1 MAKNPKKKVT
11 GGLIKTGFTG
21 FIFTPKEFFHKAI
34 TPIRFSHPSYPG
46 SPTTIFYRLVSE
58 PPLF

>member
-1 MAKNPKKKVT
+1 MEDEDV
-11 GGLIKTGFTG
+11 GGLPPGTS
-21 FIFTPKEFFHKAI
+21 I
-34 TPIRFSHPSYPG
+34 TLG

>member
-1 MAKNPKKKVT
+1 MIQVKILATEALKKYHIPMIPVPIT
-11 GGLIKTGFTG
+11 ISSESL
-21 FIFTPKEFFHKAI
+21 EFYTTI
-34 TPIRFSHPSYPG
+34 YSVPG